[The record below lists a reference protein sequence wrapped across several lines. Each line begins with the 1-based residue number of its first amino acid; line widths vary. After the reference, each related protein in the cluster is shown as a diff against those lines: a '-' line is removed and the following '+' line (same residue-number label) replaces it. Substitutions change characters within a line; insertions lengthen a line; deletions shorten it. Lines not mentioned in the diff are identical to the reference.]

1 MPAIPSPRQG
11 RRPRLEIIPFI
22 DIMFF
27 LLATFMMVSLTMV
40 KGDGIDLILPKAT
53 TSAPLED
60 RPDPVTISVDL
71 QGGVFWNRQPVDRE
85 GLRGRLAALQQSAP
99 DSSLI
104 VQADHGCDFGRVV
117 EVLDEARRLGLNKLV
132 IRTEKPASAP

>member
-40 KGDGIDLILPKAT
+40 KGEGIDLILPKAT
-53 TSAPLED
+53 TSAPLQD
-60 RPDPVTISVDL
+60 RPESVTLSVDV
-71 QGGVFWNRQPVDRE
+71 QGGVFWNRQALGREELRSRLVD
-85 GLRGRLAALQQSAP
+85 LKQKAP
-99 DSSLI
+99 ETTLV
-104 VQADHGCDFGRVV
+104 VQADYGCDFGRVV
-117 EVLDEARRLGLNKLV
+117 EVFDEARRQGLTKLV
-132 IRTEKPASAP
+132 IRTEKPVTAP